1 MPDEAWITAIKLW
14 RALPEEEKARRRWAR
29 IPRSV
34 AASMAFSGQPV
45 SLAEL
50 EAEHAQLPM
59 PNVRPRYL
67 GAGIAQQ
74 LSHHPGDRP
83 LGFPKLD
90 MTREPMA
97 MNLQQLQSLVEGG
110 AVAIRGTATLEPAGG
125 PGDKVFPP
133 THAVDDKSK
142 KPGAK
147 YAFETRRIGGQDVN
161 CVLIDSVQSQAN
173 RMEEALE
180 ALWFGREIPLPVVS
194 VDFSSV
200 APEVGRIT
208 SLSAPHRI
216 ADALLRDSLLDGQ
229 PFRLSDLGR
238 SFTDA
243 SARNASALFKA
254 CPTGLVFGLWDSTGP
269 KGGLGAKFQR
279 ALVSEIVGVNA
290 VHGSKTSSRID
301 PLNIM
306 KTDVYVAADEDQQWT
321 TDVDKAK
328 RNDKGDLLR
337 FGKEGKPSE
346 LNHGNVTPGID
357 SVAGGVTIDE
367 ARHTVVLSIASLR
380 RLGFSSGAAEAR
392 TVLAALGLLAIL
404 AAESRGHDLR
414 SRCLLVPKQGGAL
427 RLEAVARDGS
437 TTPLDVDLAG
447 AIALYK
453 EAVSKLPEGM
463 KFDRPAGEAIAELKP
478 SPKLA
483 DLVRKS
489 RELAAA
495 GADIGDA

>member
-1 MPDEAWITAIKLW
+1 
-14 RALPEEEKARRRWAR
+14 
-29 IPRSV
+29 
-34 AASMAFSGQPV
+34 
-45 SLAEL
+45 
-50 EAEHAQLPM
+50 
-59 PNVRPRYL
+59 
-67 GAGIAQQ
+67 
-74 LSHHPGDRP
+74 
-83 LGFPKLD
+83 
-90 MTREPMA
+90 
-97 MNLQQLQSLVEGG
+97 MNLQQLQSMVDG

-133 THAVDDKSK
+133 THAVDDKNK

-147 YAFETRRIGGQDVN
+147 YAFETRRIDGQDVN

-180 ALWFGREIPLPVVS
+180 ALWAAGEIQLPVVS

-200 APEVGRIT
+200 APEVGRVT

-216 ADALLRDSLLDGQ
+216 ADALLRDSMLDGQ
-229 PFRLSDLGR
+229 LFRLSDIGR

-243 SARNASALFKA
+243 STRNATALFKA

-279 ALVSEIVGVNA
+279 ALVSEIVGIHA

-306 KTDVYVAADEDQQWT
+306 KTDVYVAADDDQQWT
-321 TDVDKAK
+321 TSVDKAK
-328 RNDKGDLLR
+328 RNDRGELIR

-357 SVAGGVTIDE
+357 TVAGGVTIDE

-380 RLGFSSGAAEAR
+380 RLGFASGAAQAR
-392 TVLAALGLLAIL
+392 TVLAALGLLAVL

-414 SRCLLVPKQGGAL
+414 SRCLLVPRQGGAL
-427 RLEAVARDGS
+427 KLEVVARDGS
-437 TTPLDVDLAG
+437 TTPIELNLAG
-447 AIALYK
+447 AIALYNQ
-453 EAVSKLPEGM
+453 AVSNLPEGM
-463 KFDRPAGEAIAELKP
+463 KFDTPAGEAIAQLQP

-483 DLVRKS
+483 DLVKKS

-495 GADIGDA
+495 GADAGEA